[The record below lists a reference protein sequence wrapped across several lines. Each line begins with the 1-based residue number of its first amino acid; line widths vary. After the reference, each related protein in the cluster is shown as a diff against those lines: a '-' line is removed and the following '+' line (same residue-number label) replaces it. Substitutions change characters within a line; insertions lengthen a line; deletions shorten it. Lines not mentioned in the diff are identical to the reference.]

1 VTVYLDTSTV
11 LRVLLRQPK
20 PLAIWAR
27 WERAYASELVHVE
40 ACRVIDRLRLG
51 GALDDQGVAEARE
64 QLGRIE
70 DAIAAVTL
78 SRAVLERAAL
88 PMATAIRPSTS
99 CSSMATAVK
108 TLDAIHLASALLLRE
123 RRGLELSFA
132 THDPQQARAARALG
146 FDCLGV

>member
-1 VTVYLDTSTV
+1 MTVYLDTSTV

-88 PMATAIRPSTS
+88 PMATA
-99 CSSMATAVK
+99 VK
-108 TLDAIHLASALLLRE
+108 TLEAIHLASAMLLRE

>member
-11 LRVLLRQPK
+11 LRILLRQPK

-27 WERAYASELVHVE
+27 WDRAYTSELLHVE
-40 ACRVIDRLRLG
+40 ACRVIDRLRLE
-51 GALDDQGVAEARE
+51 GALDDDGVADARQ

-70 DAIAAVTL
+70 TAIATVAL
-78 SRAVLERAAL
+78 SGPVLQRAAL
-88 PMATAIRPSTS
+88 PMATV
-99 CSSMATAVK
+99 VK

-123 RRGLELSFA
+123 RRGLELAFA